1 MLSWIGGRKKY
12 LYQTIDS
19 TFKTRSLFWDSN
31 LGWTVLTLTLC
42 LDIQVYIQT
51 KAQEDFSSLE
61 RVQFL
66 NESFMVHEKD
76 FKTIPQGSLVVL
88 DDFSLKRSKTFDSK
102 SEYLKIINYHLRH
115 NKITLILII
124 HNMYNNHLF
133 TEILLSPHLFL
144 AYSNLGYYIIRYTPL
159 LSHPPTPLDLWA
171 FYSFSFS
178 GKFYLV

>member
-1 MLSWIGGRKKY
+1 
-12 LYQTIDS
+12 
-19 TFKTRSLFWDSN
+19 
-31 LGWTVLTLTLC
+31 
-42 LDIQVYIQT
+42 
-51 KAQEDFSSLE
+51 
-61 RVQFL
+61 
-66 NESFMVHEKD
+66 MVHEKD

-159 LSHPPTPLDLWA
+159 LSHPPTPLDL
-171 FYSFSFS
+171 
-178 GKFYLV
+178 